1 MWPLHCLQKLQTDK
15 SAANKTCVQLPTY
28 ANNAALPAFAFHMLL
43 LLSADH
49 AAINRYL
56 LPASKRAAACLLL
69 WTHDRTDKQ
78 TDTVPLYRPCYA
90 GSANK

>member
-1 MWPLHCLQKLQTDK
+1 
-15 SAANKTCVQLPTY
+15 
-28 ANNAALPAFAFHMLL
+28 MLL

-69 WTHDRTDKQ
+69 WTHDKTDKQ